1 MLLTISTTIG
11 TNATINSVNPFIY
24 PNPFETG
31 FNLKGCED
39 ELVENIIL
47 LGSSGQV
54 YMNDIPSTFP
64 YIDAQDL
71 PSGFYILKIQTRTR
85 NLTFQIIKIQ

>member
-11 TNATINSVNPFIY
+11 INASINSIIPTIY

-31 FNLKGCED
+31 FYLKGCEN
-39 ELVENIIL
+39 EQIESIIL
-47 LGSSGQV
+47 IGSAGQV
-54 YMNDIPSTFP
+54 YMNDVPSSFP

-71 PSGFYILKIQTRTR
+71 PGGFYILKVQTRTR
-85 NLTFQIIKIQ
+85 NLTFEIIKIQ